1 MCPRPQPSLTPAPTI
16 DDINTSQREVYDT
29 LSGAR
34 TGAQLRG
41 QGSWVHVAVAAEAHV
56 RGTHAVAAGGERI
69 IVRSGSFFFQDF
81 RKLSYVTSYPT
92 FGNLIGRTKSVDAA
106 VELGIPNVPRGEPG
120 STKDIPF
127 LINLQTTK
135 AEELLGLTQMTP
147 LKDIVAE
154 SVEDFK
160 ARRYPGFTA

>member
-1 MCPRPQPSLTPAPTI
+1 M
-16 DDINTSQREVYDT
+16 
-29 LSGAR
+29 
-34 TGAQLRG
+34 
-41 QGSWVHVAVAAEAHV
+41 HVAVAAEAHV
-56 RGTHAVAAGGERI
+56 RATHAVAAGGERI

-81 RKLSYVTSYPT
+81 RKLSYFTSYPT

-106 VELGIPNVPRGEPG
+106 AELGIPNVPRGEPG

-127 LINLQTTK
+127 LNNLQTTK
-135 AEELLGLTQMTP
+135 AEELLGLTQVTP